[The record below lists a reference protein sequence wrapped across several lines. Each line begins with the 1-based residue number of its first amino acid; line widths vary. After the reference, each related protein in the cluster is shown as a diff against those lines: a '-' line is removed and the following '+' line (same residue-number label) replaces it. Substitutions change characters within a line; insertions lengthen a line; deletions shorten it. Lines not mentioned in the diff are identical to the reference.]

1 MTTSYLFVDGN
12 YLQQRLDGREFT
24 KVFYYDALPVKAQNE
39 TEDAFEARLKEKHD
53 FFNYLRSLDGWHV
66 HEGISKR
73 SRGERAR
80 QKEVDI
86 LIAVDMLTHTHRKN
100 MDRLAFIAG
109 DQDFRPLLDAVVRD
123 GMYVT
128 LLYGPSSVSIELKN
142 TADAAIPLDFFTMHS
157 FMEHSVQEAY
167 PSPEI
172 LNAYSIPHHP
182 SNDVLKQEGFKGG
195 EVVARL
201 WENESSVLIYAT
213 VKADEYVFP
222 GMGMPASDANCSF
235 LKRVY
240 DAYYGPIEWQA
251 V

>member
-12 YLQQRLDGREFT
+12 YLQQRLDEFCTKWFGAKARLDYTQLGREFT

-100 MDRLAFIAG
+100 MD
-109 DQDFRPLLDAVVRD
+109 
-123 GMYVT
+123 
-128 LLYGPSSVSIELKN
+128 
-142 TADAAIPLDFFTMHS
+142 
-157 FMEHSVQEAY
+157 
-167 PSPEI
+167 
-172 LNAYSIPHHP
+172 
-182 SNDVLKQEGFKGG
+182 
-195 EVVARL
+195 
-201 WENESSVLIYAT
+201 
-213 VKADEYVFP
+213 
-222 GMGMPASDANCSF
+222 
-235 LKRVY
+235 
-240 DAYYGPIEWQA
+240 
-251 V
+251 